1 MRPSV
6 PLGRI
11 AGVRFDANLSVLV
24 FVAIL
29 VIDLVLDASR
39 SSCRADARRVS
50 GRRHSDHRLVPRLG
64 ARTRTGARGP
74 GPPQP
79 DPRAVVTDESNTV
92 VGIVSPSDVSRAMQL
107 AIRSHPTYPSTV

>member
-1 MRPSV
+1 MRSSV

-39 SSCRADARRVS
+39 SSCRADAE
-50 GRRHSDHRLVPRLG
+50 
-64 ARTRTGARGP
+64 ARIW
-74 GPPQP
+74 PPP
-79 DPRAVVTDESNTV
+79 
-92 VGIVSPSDVSRAMQL
+92 
-107 AIRSHPTYPSTV
+107 